1 MRRKGTMDEL
11 NQGFNNDLSKTFDTD
26 DLHEVLHA
34 CPKINLAL
42 VKVAAGH
49 TCPYCGETIK
59 K

>member
-1 MRRKGTMDEL
+1 MDEL